1 MTLYLGVDIGTFE
14 TKGVLVDG
22 AGNIV
27 ARAARAH
34 RMLVPRP
41 GWAEHRAE
49 EDWWGDFVHVTRKL
63 LAQSAVA
70 PGAIRAIGCS
80 AIGPC
85 MLPVDA
91 SGAPLCNAVL
101 YGVDGRA
108 SREVDEL
115 TGEIGAE
122 VLLDRCGNALTSQSV
137 GPKILW
143 LKRNRPEIFAAAH
156 RIVSST
162 PFLVHRLTGA
172 WVIDHY
178 TAANFSPLYLVDER
192 AWSTEL
198 AGGIVA
204 TAKLPELAWTTDIAG
219 EVSAGAAAET
229 GLCPGTPVIV
239 GTIDAAAEAISV
251 GVTEPGDMMVMYG
264 STVFVILLT
273 GERVRDPRLWYAP
286 WLFDGRHASM
296 SGLATSG
303 TLTHWF
309 RDQFAREL
317 DPATAFAELAAE
329 AEQSPPGANGL
340 VLLPYFS
347 GERTPI
353 HDPHASGVLFGLNL
367 THSRGDIY
375 RALLEGIACATNH
388 IVETY
393 TQAGQRPERVRAV
406 GGGMKNRV
414 WAQATSDISGLA
426 QTVCSHTIGASY
438 GDAFLAALGVGDA
451 AIGDIAR
458 WNPAGETIEPAPS
471 EVTRRQYRVYREIYQ
486 RNADLMH
493 ELGSG
498 GGRS

>member
-1 MTLYLGVDIGTFE
+1 MTYYLGVDIGTFE

-22 AGNIV
+22 TGNIV
-27 ARAARAH
+27 ASAARGH
-34 RMLVPRP
+34 QMLVPQP

-49 EDWWGDFVHVTRKL
+49 EDWWGDFAHVTREL
-63 LAQSAVA
+63 LATSGVA
-70 PGAIRAIGCS
+70 PGSIRAIGCS

-91 SGAPLCNAVL
+91 AGAPLCNAVL

-108 SREVDEL
+108 AREVDEL
-115 TGEIGAE
+115 TSEIGAE

-143 LKRNRPEIFAAAH
+143 LKRNRPELFAAAH
-156 RIVSST
+156 KIVSST
-162 PFLVHRLTGA
+162 SFLVHRLTGT
-172 WVIDHY
+172 WVIDHH
-178 TAANFSPLYLVDER
+178 TAANFSPLYMADEQ

-198 AGGIVA
+198 AGDIVE
-204 TAKLPELAWTTDIAG
+204 TTRLPELAWTTDIAG
-219 EVSAGAAAET
+219 EVSAAATAET
-229 GLCPGTPVIV
+229 GLAAGTPVIA

-251 GVTEPGDMMVMYG
+251 GVTAPGDMMVMYG
-264 STVFVILLT
+264 STVFIILLT

-286 WLFDGRHASM
+286 WLFEGQHASM

-309 RDQFAREL
+309 RDRFAPEL

-375 RALLEGIACATNH
+375 RAFLEGIACGTNH

-393 TQAGQRPERVRAV
+393 SEAGQRPERVRAV
-406 GGGMKNRV
+406 GGGTKNRV
-414 WAQATSDISGLA
+414 WSQATSDISGLA
-426 QTVCSHTIGASY
+426 QTMCNRTIGASY
-438 GDAFLAALGVGDA
+438 GDAFLAAMGVGDVA
-451 AIGDIAR
+451 VDDIAR
-458 WNPAGETIEPAPS
+458 WNPPAATIDPAPS
-471 EVTRRQYRVYREIYQ
+471 EATRRQYRVYREIYQ
-486 RNADLMH
+486 RNADLMR
-493 ELGSG
+493 ELGQ
-498 GGRS
+498 GRS